1 MKSTDQ
7 ANTKAL
13 FRHAFDVMKLLK
25 TNLITPEEA
34 KEHAN
39 LIKQSN
45 NLLKYEL
52 DKAKAMQKYE
62 NIKINEIEETETGK

>member
-1 MKSTDQ
+1 MKSVEQ
-7 ANTKAL
+7 ATTKAL
-13 FRHAFDVMKLLK
+13 FRHAFDTLK
-25 TNLITPEEA
+25 MLKAGSITPDEA

-52 DKAKAMQKYE
+52 DKAKAIQKFE
-62 NIKINEIEETETGK
+62 GIKINEIED